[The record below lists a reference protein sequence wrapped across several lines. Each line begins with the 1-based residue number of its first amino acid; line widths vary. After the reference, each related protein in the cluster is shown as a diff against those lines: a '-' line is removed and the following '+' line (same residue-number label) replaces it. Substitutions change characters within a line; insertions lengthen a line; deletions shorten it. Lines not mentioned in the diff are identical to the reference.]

1 MAGSLVSICVPTYN
15 RVDLLE
21 KSLRTICA
29 QSYTPLEILIS
40 DNCSDDGTE
49 KLGRQLARADSRVRY
64 VRHPRNIGMHANH
77 NFCIEASRGEFLCFF
92 HDDDLYAPDIISQY
106 VEFMSA
112 HPSVGIVCSDW
123 DLISDIDDVIGA
135 RTFNVKSVLP
145 GLEYIDR
152 TIRTGRSCVACSGAM
167 VRRSALADIR
177 FNETGSIGFEDF
189 VVWFRIAEAADVGHV
204 KRRLWRYR
212 LHRRSASRG
221 SVLRMAQH
229 YRASLARYYDEH
241 ANRQP
246 ADASRVA
253 KWRASTDRYLFW
265 ALLYEIGFHV
275 RGRSVGSG
283 PGLQKTAFELTDYP
297 SPPGEIPDVLE
308 ALRVYHHGVFQSA
321 VLLFVRIL
329 LATGLTWP
337 IGWATQYSSMVR
349 RVLGLG

>member
-1 MAGSLVSICVPTYN
+1 MADSLVSICVPTYN

-29 QSYTPLEILIS
+29 QDYTPLEILIS

-64 VRHPRNIGMHANH
+64 ERHPRNIGLHANH

-92 HDDDLYAPDIISQY
+92 HDDDLYAPDIICQY

-123 DLISDIDDVIGA
+123 DLINEDDDLIGT
-135 RTFNVKSVLP
+135 RIFSVKSLLP
-145 GLEYIDR
+145 GLEYLDR

-189 VVWFRIAEAADVGHV
+189 VVWFRIAEAADVGHI

-221 SVLRMAQH
+221 TVLRMARP
-229 YRASLARYYDEH
+229 Y
-241 ANRQP
+241 P
-246 ADASRVA
+246 A
-253 KWRASTDRYLFW
+253 TLFP
-265 ALLYEIGFHV
+265 F
-275 RGRSVGSG
+275 
-283 PGLQKTAFELTDYP
+283 F
-297 SPPGEIPDVLE
+297 
-308 ALRVYHHGVFQSA
+308 
-321 VLLFVRIL
+321 
-329 LATGLTWP
+329 
-337 IGWATQYSSMVR
+337 
-349 RVLGLG
+349 